1 MNDLASS
8 YQKIQLI
15 PLNKNE
21 SELMMQKKNNSL
33 DLLNTKLNNKIQ
45 YQFSKN
51 NIESLITDYI
61 ETGTATR
68 KFDGISVKL
77 ENNKIRYLYSGGLNA
92 QNCIKAIPIH
102 QQIESNNG
110 DNSIV
115 VEDDDALL

>member
-1 MNDLASS
+1 MLKPSS
-8 YQKIQLI
+8 MT
-15 PLNKNE
+15 PVN
-21 SELMMQKKNNSL
+21 KKN
-33 DLLNTKLNNKIQ
+33 KI
-45 YQFSKN
+45 KHRN
-51 NIESLITDYI
+51 
-61 ETGTATR
+61 TGTKNVLKDAKMTNNNNSQTPATR

-92 QNCIKAIPIH
+92 QNCIKDIPIH